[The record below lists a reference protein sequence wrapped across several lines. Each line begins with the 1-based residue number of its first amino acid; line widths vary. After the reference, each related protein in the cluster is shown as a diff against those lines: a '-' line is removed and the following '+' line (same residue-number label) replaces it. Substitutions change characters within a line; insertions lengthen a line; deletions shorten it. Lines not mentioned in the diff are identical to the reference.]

1 MNTYNGKQMIQISK
15 LPGVLESSS
24 ISQTMSFVFVDRAHP
39 PNGGMTYVT
48 LTTTSNQHTVNQ
60 LCSISALLSTL
71 QMILITCK
79 NAPSIMR

>member
-1 MNTYNGKQMIQISK
+1 MYNGKQKIQISK
-15 LPGVLESSS
+15 LPGVLVSSS

-39 PNGGMTYVT
+39 PNGRMTYVT
-48 LTTTSNQHTVNQ
+48 LTTNQHTVNQ